1 MRIWD
6 RFLTEADKDVFR
18 ASGTNATL
26 GFGERPALLVVDV
39 TYAYT
44 GDVDE
49 PILDSI
55 AKWPNSC
62 GPFAWAAIPHIQQLL
77 TAFRSRG
84 LPVFYSAAEPPR
96 AGRGAGLWRNE
107 PRPAASGAEG
117 VDGTAI
123 VKEIAPDASEVVIR
137 KVAPS
142 AFFGTHLRSYL
153 TEAGADTVVVCGA
166 VTSGCVRA
174 SVVDGFSHNLRM
186 IVAEDATFDRGEA
199 SHAIGLFD
207 MDAKYADVMPTQQIL
222 ADLTAFG

>member
-6 RFLTEADKDVFR
+6 KFLTEADQDVFR
-18 ASGTNATL
+18 ASGTNAML
-26 GFGERPALLVVDV
+26 GFGKRPVLLVIDV

-62 GPFAWAAIPHIQQLL
+62 GPFAWAALPQIQQLL

-84 LPVFYSAAEPPR
+84 LPVFYSAAEPSR
-96 AGRGAGLWRNE
+96 AGRFGAGLWRNE
-107 PRPAASGAEG
+107 PRPAARGVEG

-123 VKEIAPDASEVVIR
+123 VKEIAPENGEVVIR

-142 AFFGTHLRSYL
+142 AFFGTYLRSYL
-153 TEAGADTVVVCGA
+153 TEAGADTVVVCGG

-207 MDAKYADVMPTQQIL
+207 MDAKYADVMPTVEIVT
-222 ADLTAFG
+222 DLTRY